1 METNINLQFYFDNTQ
16 IRKYDTI
23 KSIEQ
28 CFIGIKM
35 KSIKFE
41 KNAIIK
47 EFMPS
52 YLFGWG
58 IFCLSIFTFSL
69 MSFGNNS
76 FFTDILL
83 NVLIAC
89 VGAGILIWSISVA
102 INGFGFVLSDDLRI
116 DKNGVEIELPKL
128 TNFRDS
134 SDFNFEVVNEEL
146 IIYEDKFKLA
156 RFDETMDNIGFECK
170 ILDEND
176 NEIPIVIS
184 CFQSRSFNLLVYPK
198 NRSELKRAKKM
209 IISSEKELVTK
220 IHYVNNV
227 RF

>member
-1 METNINLQFYFDNTQ
+1 
-16 IRKYDTI
+16 
-23 KSIEQ
+23 
-28 CFIGIKM
+28 M

-76 FFTDILL
+76 FFTDIIL

-89 VGAGILIWSISVA
+89 VGAGLLIWSVSEAV
-102 INGFGFVLSDDLRI
+102 NGFRFILSDELKI
-116 DKNGVEIELPKL
+116 DKSGVEIELPKL

-134 SDFNFEVVNEEL
+134 SDFNFEVINDEL
-146 IIYEDKFKLA
+146 VVYKDVIKIA
-156 RFDETMDNIGFECK
+156 HFDETMANIGFECK

-198 NRSELKRAKKM
+198 NRSDLKRAKKM

-220 IHYVNNV
+220 IDYVNNV

>member
-1 METNINLQFYFDNTQ
+1 
-16 IRKYDTI
+16 
-23 KSIEQ
+23 
-28 CFIGIKM
+28 M

-58 IFCLSIFTFSL
+58 IFCVSIFTFSL

-102 INGFGFVLSDDLRI
+102 INGFGFVLSDELRI

-134 SDFNFEVVNEEL
+134 SDFNFEVINEEL
-146 IIYEDKFKLA
+146 VIYENKFKIA
-156 RFDETMDNIGFECK
+156 HFDKTMANIGFECK

-198 NRSELKRAKKM
+198 NRSDLKKAKKM
-209 IISSEKELVTK
+209 IMSSEKELDTK

>member
-1 METNINLQFYFDNTQ
+1 
-16 IRKYDTI
+16 
-23 KSIEQ
+23 
-28 CFIGIKM
+28 M

-41 KNAIIK
+41 KNVIIK

-76 FFTDILL
+76 FFTDIIL

-89 VGAGILIWSISVA
+89 VGAGLLIWSVSEAV
-102 INGFGFVLSDDLRI
+102 NGFEFILSDELKI
-116 DKNGVEIELPKL
+116 DKSGVEVELPKL

-134 SDFNFEVVNEEL
+134 SDFNFEVINDEL
-146 IIYEDKFKLA
+146 VVYKDIVKIA
-156 RFDETMDNIGFECK
+156 HFDETMANIGFECK

-184 CFQSRSFNLLVYPK
+184 CFQSRSFNLIVYPK
-198 NRSELKRAKKM
+198 NRSDLKKAKKM

-220 IHYVNNV
+220 INYVNNV

>member
-1 METNINLQFYFDNTQ
+1 
-16 IRKYDTI
+16 
-23 KSIEQ
+23 
-28 CFIGIKM
+28 M

-58 IFCLSIFTFSL
+58 IFCLSIFTLSL

-76 FFTDILL
+76 FFTDIIL

-89 VGAGILIWSISVA
+89 VGAGLLIWSVSEAV
-102 INGFGFVLSDDLRI
+102 NGFEFILSDELKI
-116 DKNGVEIELPKL
+116 DKSGVEVELPKL

-134 SDFNFEVVNEEL
+134 SDFNFEVINDEL
-146 IIYEDKFKLA
+146 VVYKDIVKIA
-156 RFDETMDNIGFECK
+156 HFDETMANIGFECK

-184 CFQSRSFNLLVYPK
+184 CFQSRSFNLIVYPK
-198 NRSELKRAKKM
+198 NRSDLKKAKKM

-220 IHYVNNV
+220 INYVNNV

>member
-1 METNINLQFYFDNTQ
+1 
-16 IRKYDTI
+16 
-23 KSIEQ
+23 
-28 CFIGIKM
+28 M
-35 KSIKFE
+35 KSIKFK

-89 VGAGILIWSISVA
+89 VGAGILIWSVSEAVK
-102 INGFGFVLSDDLRI
+102 GFEFILSDELKI
-116 DKNGVEIELPKL
+116 DKSGVEIELPKL

-134 SDFNFEVVNEEL
+134 SDFNFEVINDEL
-146 IIYEDKFKLA
+146 VVYKDIVKIA
-156 RFDETMDNIGFECK
+156 HFDETMANIGFECK

-184 CFQSRSFNLLVYPK
+184 CFQSRSFNLIVYPK
-198 NRSELKRAKKM
+198 NRSDLKKAKKM

-220 IHYVNNV
+220 INYVNNV

>member
-1 METNINLQFYFDNTQ
+1 METSINLQFYFDNTQ
-16 IRKYDTI
+16 IRKYDTT

-28 CFIGIKM
+28 CFIGMKM

-52 YLFGWG
+52 HLFGWG

-89 VGAGILIWSISVA
+89 VGAGLLIWSVSEAV
-102 INGFGFVLSDDLRI
+102 NGFEFILSDELKI
-116 DKNGVEIELPKL
+116 DKSGVEIELPKL

-134 SDFNFEVVNEEL
+134 SDFNFEVINDEL
-146 IIYEDKFKLA
+146 VVYKDIVKIA
-156 RFDETMDNIGFECK
+156 HFDETMANIGFECK

-184 CFQSRSFNLLVYPK
+184 CFQSRSFNLIVYPK
-198 NRSELKRAKKM
+198 NRSDLKKAKKM

-220 IHYVNNV
+220 INYVNNV

>member
-1 METNINLQFYFDNTQ
+1 METNINIQFYFDNTQ

-89 VGAGILIWSISVA
+89 VGAGLLIWSVSEAV
-102 INGFGFVLSDDLRI
+102 NGFEFILSDELKI
-116 DKNGVEIELPKL
+116 DKGGVEIELPKL

-134 SDFNFEVVNEEL
+134 SDFNFEVINDEL
-146 IIYEDKFKLA
+146 VVYKDIVKIA
-156 RFDETMDNIGFECK
+156 HFDETMANIGFECK

-184 CFQSRSFNLLVYPK
+184 CFQSRSFNLIVYPK
-198 NRSELKRAKKM
+198 NRSDLKKAKKM

-220 IHYVNNV
+220 INYVNNV

>member
-1 METNINLQFYFDNTQ
+1 
-16 IRKYDTI
+16 
-23 KSIEQ
+23 
-28 CFIGIKM
+28 M

-69 MSFGNNS
+69 MSFGNDS

-134 SDFNFEVVNEEL
+134 SDFNFEVINEEL
-146 IIYEDKFKLA
+146 VIYENKFKIA
-156 RFDETMDNIGFECK
+156 HFDKTMANIGFECK

-184 CFQSRSFNLLVYPK
+184 CFQSISFNLLVYPK
-198 NRSELKRAKKM
+198 NRSDLKRAKKM

>member
-1 METNINLQFYFDNTQ
+1 
-16 IRKYDTI
+16 
-23 KSIEQ
+23 
-28 CFIGIKM
+28 M
-35 KSIKFE
+35 KNIKFE

-58 IFCLSIFTFSL
+58 IFCLSIFTFSFI
-69 MSFGNNS
+69 SFSNNA
-76 FFTDILL
+76 FFTDFLL

-89 VGAGILIWSISVA
+89 VGAGLLIWSVCEVV
-102 INGFGFVLSDDLRI
+102 NGFEFILSDEIKI
-116 DKNGVEIELPKL
+116 DKSGVEIELPKL

-134 SDFNFEVVNEEL
+134 SDFNFEVINEEL

-198 NRSELKRAKKM
+198 NRSDLKRAKKM

>member
-1 METNINLQFYFDNTQ
+1 
-16 IRKYDTI
+16 
-23 KSIEQ
+23 
-28 CFIGIKM
+28 
-35 KSIKFE
+35 
-41 KNAIIK
+41 
-47 EFMPS
+47 MPG
-52 YLFGWG
+52 YLFVWG
-58 IFCLSIFTFSL
+58 IFFLSIFTFSFI
-69 MSFGNNS
+69 SFGNNS
-76 FFTDILL
+76 FFTDFLL

-89 VGAGILIWSISVA
+89 VGAGLLIWSVCEVV
-102 INGFGFVLSDDLRI
+102 NGFKFILSDELKI
-116 DKNGVEIELPKL
+116 DKSGVEIELPKL

-198 NRSELKRAKKM
+198 NRSDLKRAKKM

>member
-1 METNINLQFYFDNTQ
+1 
-16 IRKYDTI
+16 
-23 KSIEQ
+23 
-28 CFIGIKM
+28 M

-58 IFCLSIFTFSL
+58 IFCLSIFTFSFI
-69 MSFGNNS
+69 SFSNNA
-76 FFTDILL
+76 FFTDFLL

-89 VGAGILIWSISVA
+89 VGAGLLIWSVSEAV
-102 INGFGFVLSDDLRI
+102 NGFRFILSDELKI
-116 DKNGVEIELPKL
+116 DKSGVEIELPKL

-146 IIYEDKFKLA
+146 IIYEDKFKIA

-184 CFQSRSFNLLVYPK
+184 CFQSGSFNLLVYPK
-198 NRSELKRAKKM
+198 NRPDLKRAKKM

>member
-1 METNINLQFYFDNTQ
+1 
-16 IRKYDTI
+16 
-23 KSIEQ
+23 
-28 CFIGIKM
+28 M

-52 YLFGWG
+52 YLFGWC

-76 FFTDILL
+76 FFTDIIL

-89 VGAGILIWSISVA
+89 VGAGLLIWSVSEAV
-102 INGFGFVLSDDLRI
+102 NGFEFILSDELKI
-116 DKNGVEIELPKL
+116 DKSGVEVELPKL

-134 SDFNFEVVNEEL
+134 SDFNFEVINDEL
-146 IIYEDKFKLA
+146 VVYKDIVKIA
-156 RFDETMDNIGFECK
+156 HFDETMANIGFECK

-184 CFQSRSFNLLVYPK
+184 CFQSRSFNLIVYPK
-198 NRSELKRAKKM
+198 NRSDLKKAKKM

-220 IHYVNNV
+220 INYVNNV